1 MRIVFW
7 QNCISPHQMPFIT
20 RLADDPRVDEVVVV
34 AEVTPIEVVAVVEE
48 TPITPIQK
56 SSHMEVLQNWR
67 RN

>member
-34 AEVTPIEVVAVVEE
+34 A
-48 TPITPIQK
+48 
-56 SSHMEVLQNWR
+56 
-67 RN
+67 